1 LPEAWCA
8 GTPSDAYDTNT
19 MARAAPG
26 FSPPA
31 PGERGSAAHDREHV
45 AGIVSMVPRDH
56 IVVPV
61 TESDTDRGTYE
72 YDGTVTARQRTA
84 ECYGVET
91 PVR

>member
-1 LPEAWCA
+1 
-8 GTPSDAYDTNT
+8 
-19 MARAAPG
+19 
-26 FSPPA
+26 
-31 PGERGSAAHDREHV
+31 
-45 AGIVSMVPRDH
+45 MVPRDH

-61 TESDTDRGTYE
+61 TESDTDRGTHE